1 MRCLLHR
8 AIHFNA
14 PAEDAEGEASR
25 STLRSSDGGE
35 FVRPFR
41 AADATDGVR
50 GSTTGASHVWD
61 RHRGRAEPAYFTGD
75 SDSTTSNRW
84 PIRSRFV
91 LR

>member
-1 MRCLLHR
+1 MWCLLHR

-25 STLRSSDGGE
+25 GTLRSSDDGKS
-35 FVRPFR
+35 VRPVWP
-41 AADATDGVR
+41 ADATDGVR
-50 GSTTGASHVWD
+50 GSATGARHVWD